1 MFLSKITVQN
11 FRLLRDFTVDLEQE
25 LSLIIGKNN
34 SGKTSLLYLLDKT
47 FHWRDKGGCIHID
60 DFNLDYKKSLVDML
74 TKDEDINEDD
84 YQEDGIRLRLYIKYN
99 DEDDLSNVGLIMM
112 DLDENNYYV
121 VLGYDYVL
129 PYEAYCRL
137 REKAKVNAT
146 KHGTNICEEV
156 ENLLDKSIANYFV
169 LRRKSVAYDSTT
181 NKTKENDYIDLK
193 NRPQFHED
201 ALISIGYI
209 DAKRQVANKENDK
222 TLSLQT
228 AELFEQ
234 LKSEDNEEA
243 LDNFIQ
249 TISDSDKKL
258 GVVYSEMFS
267 TVLGKVEEMGGVK
280 PKETKLMVTSS
291 LKQQNLLKGNTKIV
305 YEHTGTQLP
314 EDHNGLGYMNL
325 ISMIFQIEI
334 IRQIFMKGR
343 NGKMA
348 DINLLIIEEP
358 EAHTHPQMQYIF
370 IKNIKKLLNAPLTTK
385 DESRQI
391 QSIISTHSSHI
402 VSESEFSEIKYMRR
416 TGNEVTA
423 KNLKDLQ
430 KEYDNDE
437 QQWYTFLKHY
447 LTLSRS
453 ELFFADKAIFIEG
466 DTERILLPILMKKL
480 DQEELCDEDKNE
492 LPLCKQN
499 ISIIEVGAY
508 SHIFGKFINF
518 IGLEKAVVFTDL
530 DVGHKINGKG
540 HILKTKY
547 VDSDAMLTSNNAL
560 KEYFKNLKDG
570 NDLKVNKLLS
580 LTDNQKVFTWNAVES
595 QWKQDE
601 NGNMR
606 VCFQMKENNY
616 QARTFEDNFFAI
628 NKEFLQNNKS
638 KIRGLNEG
646 KLNDFLDTTKDVD
659 AYELA
664 ENGIESKAT
673 FAVEI
678 IYNSEGNGKK
688 EFCGWNIPQYI
699 KDGLLW
705 IRK

>member
-11 FRLLRDFTVDLEQE
+11 FRLLKDFSIDLEKE

-34 SGKTSLLYLLDKT
+34 SGKTSLLYLLDKI

-74 TKDEDINEDD
+74 VKDEVIDEKE
-84 YQEDGIRLRLYIKYN
+84 YQEDGVRLRLYIKYN
-99 DEDDLSNVGLIMM
+99 DDDDLSNVGLIMM

-137 REKAKVNAT
+137 REKAKANAD
-146 KHGTNICEEV
+146 KHKTSIQEEV
-156 ENLLDKSIANYFV
+156 EKLLDKSIVNYFV
-169 LRRKSVAYDSTT
+169 LRRKSIAYDAAS
-181 NKTKENDYIDLK
+181 NQINENDYIDLK
-193 NRPQFHED
+193 TRPQFHED

-228 AELFEQ
+228 AELFNQ
-234 LKSEDNEEA
+234 LQSDDNEVI
-243 LDNFIQ
+243 DNFIQ
-249 TISDSDKKL
+249 TISESDKKL
-258 GVVYSEMFS
+258 GEVYNDMFCS
-267 TVLGKVEEMGGVK
+267 VLDKVEEMGGVK
-280 PKETKLMVTSS
+280 PKETKLRVTSS
-291 LKQQNLLKGNTKIV
+291 LKSQNLLKGNTKVV
-305 YEHTGTQLP
+305 YEHTGVQLP

-334 IRQIFMKGR
+334 IRQTFMKGR

-385 DESRQI
+385 AEYRKI

-402 VSESEFSEIKYMRR
+402 VSESEFGDIKYMRR
-416 TGNEVTA
+416 TGNEVIA

-430 KEYDNDE
+430 NEYDNDE

-547 VDSDAMLTSNNAL
+547 VDSDEMLTSNNAL
-560 KEYFKNLKDG
+560 KKYFKNLKDG

-580 LTDNQKVFTWNAVES
+580 LTDNQKVFTWSTAES

-606 VCFQMKENNY
+606 VCFQVKESNY

-628 NKEFLQNNKS
+628 NKDFLQNNKDT
-638 KIRGLNEG
+638 IRGLDEG
-646 KLNDFLDTTKDVD
+646 KLKDYLDTAKEFDEYD
-659 AYELA
+659 LA
-664 ENGIESKAT
+664 EAGIESKAT

-678 IYNSEGNGKK
+678 IFNSVKK
-688 EFCGWNIPQYI
+688 GDNEFCGWNIPQYI

>member
-1 MFLSKITVQN
+1 MYISKISIEN
-11 FRLLRDFTVDLEQE
+11 FRLLKNFSIDLEEE

-34 SGKTSLLYLLDKT
+34 SGKTSLLYLLDKI

-60 DFNLDYKKSLVDML
+60 DFNLDYKKSLVHML
-74 TKDEDINEDD
+74 AKDEVIDEKE
-84 YQEDGIRLRLYIKYN
+84 YQEDGIRLRVYIKYN
-99 DEDDLSNVGLIMM
+99 DDDDLSNVGLIMM

-137 REKAKVNAT
+137 REKAKANAD
-146 KHGTNICEEV
+146 KHETNIHEEV
-156 ENLLDKSIANYFV
+156 ENLLDKSISNYFV
-169 LRRKSVAYDSTT
+169 LRKKSIAYDSET
-181 NKTKENDYIDLK
+181 NQINENDYIDLK

-228 AELFEQ
+228 AELFNQ
-234 LKSEDNEEA
+234 LQSDDNEVI
-243 LDNFIQ
+243 DNFIQ
-249 TISDSDKKL
+249 TISESDKKL
-258 GVVYSEMFS
+258 GDVYNDMFS
-267 TVLGKVEEMGGVK
+267 SVLGKVEEMGGVK

-291 LKQQNLLKGNTKIV
+291 LKQQNLLKGNTKVV
-305 YEHTGTQLP
+305 YEHTGVQLP

-334 IRQIFMKGR
+334 IRQTFMKGR

-370 IKNIKKLLNAPLTTK
+370 IKNIKNLLGTPLETK
-385 DESRQI
+385 DEHRKI

-402 VSESEFSEIKYMRR
+402 VSESEFGDIKYMRR
-416 TGNEVTA
+416 TGNEVIA

-430 KEYDNDE
+430 NEYDNDE

-466 DTERILLPILMKKL
+466 DTERILLPILMRKL

-547 VDSDAMLTSNNAL
+547 VDSDEMLTSNNAL

-580 LTDNQKVFTWNAVES
+580 LTDNQKVFTWNTAES

-606 VCFQMKENNY
+606 VCFQVKENNY

-628 NKEFLQNNKS
+628 NKDFLQDNKDT
-638 KIRGLNEG
+638 IRGLDEG
-646 KLNDFLDTTKDVD
+646 KLKDFLDTAKEFDEYD
-659 AYELA
+659 LSEA
-664 ENGIESKAT
+664 GIESKAT

-678 IYNSEGNGKK
+678 IFNSVKKGDK

>member
-1 MFLSKITVQN
+1 MYISKISIEN
-11 FRLLRDFTVDLEQE
+11 FRLLKNFSIDLEEE

-34 SGKTSLLYLLDKT
+34 SGKTSLLYLLDKI
-47 FHWRDKGGCIHID
+47 FNCRDKGGCIRID

-74 TKDEDINEDD
+74 VKDEVIDEKE
-84 YQEDGIRLRLYIKYN
+84 YQEDGIRLRVYIKYN
-99 DEDDLSNVGLIMM
+99 DDDDLSNVGLIMM
-112 DLDENNYYV
+112 DLDENNYFV

-137 REKAKVNAT
+137 REKAKANAD
-146 KHGTNICEEV
+146 KHETNIHEEV
-156 ENLLDKSIANYFV
+156 ENLLDKSISNYFV
-169 LRRKSVAYDSTT
+169 LRKKSIAYDSET
-181 NKTKENDYIDLK
+181 NQINENDYIDLK

-228 AELFEQ
+228 AELFNQ
-234 LKSEDNEEA
+234 LQSDDNEVI
-243 LDNFIQ
+243 DNFIQ
-249 TISDSDKKL
+249 TISESDKKL
-258 GVVYSEMFS
+258 GDVYNDMFS
-267 TVLGKVEEMGGVK
+267 SVLGKVEEMGGVK
-280 PKETKLMVTSS
+280 PKETKLIVTSS
-291 LKQQNLLKGNTKIV
+291 LKQQNLLKGNTKVV
-305 YEHTGTQLP
+305 YEHTGVQLP

-334 IRQIFMKGR
+334 IRQTFMKGR

-385 DESRQI
+385 DEYRNI

-402 VSESEFSEIKYMRR
+402 VSESEFGDIKYMRR
-416 TGNEVTA
+416 TGNEVIA

-430 KEYDNDE
+430 NEYDNDE

-518 IGLEKAVVFTDL
+518 IGLEKVVVFTDL
-530 DVGHKINGKG
+530 DVGKKGDNG
-540 HILKTKY
+540 HIEKTEYDGTDK
-547 VDSDAMLTSNNAL
+547 MLTSNNAL
-560 KEYFKNLKDG
+560 KDYFAKMKEG
-570 NDLKVNKLLS
+570 NDLKVNQLIS
-580 LTDNQKVFTWNAVES
+580 LTDTQKTFSWNANNTKWE
-595 QWKQDE
+595 QQE

-606 VCFQMKENNY
+606 VCFQIKENDY
-616 QARTFEDNFFAI
+616 QARTFEDNFFII
-628 NKEFLQNNKS
+628 NKDFLQENKDR
-638 KIRGLNEG
+638 IWGLKKN
-646 KLNDFLDTTKDVD
+646 KLK
-659 AYELA
+659 AYLNSQISAYDLA

-678 IYNSEGNGKK
+678 IYNSEENGNK
-688 EFCGWNIPQYI
+688 EFCGWKIPQYI

>member
-11 FRLLRDFTVDLEQE
+11 FRLLKEFSIDLEKE

-34 SGKTSLLYLLDKT
+34 SGKTSLLYLLDKI

-74 TKDEDINEDD
+74 VKDEVIDEKE

-99 DEDDLSNVGLIMM
+99 DDDDLSNVGLIMM

-137 REKAKVNAT
+137 REKAKANAD
-146 KHGTNICEEV
+146 KHKTSIQEEV
-156 ENLLDKSIANYFV
+156 EKLLDKSIANYFV
-169 LRRKSVAYDSTT
+169 LRKKSIAYDAAT
-181 NKTKENDYIDLK
+181 NKINENDYIDLK

-228 AELFEQ
+228 AELFNQ
-234 LKSEDNEEA
+234 LQSDDNEVI
-243 LDNFIQ
+243 DNFIQ
-249 TISDSDKKL
+249 TISESDKKL
-258 GVVYSEMFS
+258 GEVYNDMFS
-267 TVLGKVEEMGGVK
+267 SVLDKVEEMGGVK
-280 PKETKLMVTSS
+280 PKETKLQVTSS
-291 LKQQNLLKGNTKIV
+291 LKSQNLLKGNTKVV
-305 YEHTGTQLP
+305 YEHTGVQLP

-334 IRQIFMKGR
+334 IRQTFMKGR

-385 DESRQI
+385 DEYRKI

-402 VSESEFSEIKYMRR
+402 VSESEFGDIKYMRR
-416 TGNEVTA
+416 IGNEVIA

-430 KEYDNDE
+430 NEYDNDE

-518 IGLEKAVVFTDL
+518 IGLEKVVIFTDL
-530 DVGHKINGKG
+530 DVGKKGGNG
-540 HILKTKY
+540 HIEKTEYDGTDK
-547 VDSDAMLTSNNAL
+547 MLTSNNAL
-560 KEYFKNLKDG
+560 KDYFAKMKEG
-570 NDLKVNKLLS
+570 NDLKVNHLIS
-580 LTDNQKVFTWNAVES
+580 LTDTQRTFSWDANNTKWEQQE
-595 QWKQDE
+595 D
-601 NGNMR
+601 GNMR
-606 VCFQMKENNY
+606 VCFQMKENDY
-616 QARTFEDNFFAI
+616 QSRTFEDNFFII
-628 NKEFLQNNKS
+628 NKDFLQENQDRIWGLKKNKL
-638 KIRGLNEG
+638 KAYLNSQIS
-646 KLNDFLDTTKDVD
+646 
-659 AYELA
+659 AYDLA
-664 ENGIESKAT
+664 ETGIESKAT

-678 IYNSEGNGKK
+678 IFNSKKVDDK
-688 EFCGWNIPQYI
+688 EFSGWNIPKYI

>member
-1 MFLSKITVQN
+1 MYISKISIEN
-11 FRLLRDFTVDLEQE
+11 FRLLKNFSIDLEEE

-34 SGKTSLLYLLDKT
+34 SGKTSLLYLLDKI

-74 TKDEDINEDD
+74 AKDEVIDEKE
-84 YQEDGIRLRLYIKYN
+84 YQEDGIRLRVYIKYN
-99 DEDDLSNVGLIMM
+99 DDDDLSNVGLIMM

-137 REKAKVNAT
+137 REKAKANAD
-146 KHGTNICEEV
+146 KHKASMQEEV
-156 ENLLDKSIANYFV
+156 EKLLDKSIVNYFV
-169 LRRKSVAYDSTT
+169 LRRKSIAYDAAS
-181 NKTKENDYIDLK
+181 NQINENDYIDLK
-193 NRPQFHED
+193 TRPQFHED

-228 AELFEQ
+228 AELFNQ
-234 LKSEDNEEA
+234 LQSDDNEVI
-243 LDNFIQ
+243 DNFIQ
-249 TISDSDKKL
+249 TISESDKKL
-258 GVVYSEMFS
+258 GEVYNDMFS
-267 TVLGKVEEMGGVK
+267 SVLDKVEEMGGVK
-280 PKETKLMVTSS
+280 PKETKLQVTSS
-291 LKQQNLLKGNTKIV
+291 LKSQNLLKGNTKVV
-305 YEHTGTQLP
+305 YEHTGVQLP

-334 IRQIFMKGR
+334 IRQTFMKGR

-385 DESRQI
+385 DEYRNI

-402 VSESEFSEIKYMRR
+402 VSESEFGDIKYMRR
-416 TGNEVTA
+416 TGNEVIA

-430 KEYDNDE
+430 NEYDNDE

-508 SHIFGKFINF
+508 SYIFGKFINF
-518 IGLEKAVVFTDL
+518 IGLEKVVVFTDL
-530 DVGHKINGKG
+530 DVGKKGDNG
-540 HILKTKY
+540 HIEKTEYDGTDK
-547 VDSDAMLTSNNAL
+547 MLTSNNAL
-560 KEYFKNLKDG
+560 KDYFAKMKEG
-570 NDLKVNKLLS
+570 NDLKVNQLIS
-580 LTDNQKVFTWNAVES
+580 LTDTQKTFSWNANNTKWE
-595 QWKQDE
+595 QQE

-606 VCFQMKENNY
+606 VCFQIKENDY
-616 QARTFEDNFFAI
+616 QARTFEDNFFII
-628 NKEFLQNNKS
+628 NKDFLQENKDR
-638 KIRGLNEG
+638 IWGLKKN
-646 KLNDFLDTTKDVD
+646 KLK
-659 AYELA
+659 AYLNSQISAYDLA

-678 IYNSEGNGKK
+678 IYNSEENGNK

>member
-11 FRLLRDFTVDLEQE
+11 FRLLKDFSIDLEKE

-34 SGKTSLLYLLDKT
+34 SGKTSLLYLLDKI

-74 TKDEDINEDD
+74 VKDEVIDEKE
-84 YQEDGIRLRLYIKYN
+84 YQEDGVRLRLYIKYN
-99 DEDDLSNVGLIMM
+99 DDDDLSNVGLIMM

-137 REKAKVNAT
+137 REKAKANAD
-146 KHGTNICEEV
+146 KHKTSIQEEV
-156 ENLLDKSIANYFV
+156 EKLLDKSIVNYFV
-169 LRRKSVAYDSTT
+169 LRRKSIAYDAAS
-181 NKTKENDYIDLK
+181 NQINENDYIDLK
-193 NRPQFHED
+193 TRPQFHED

-228 AELFEQ
+228 AELFNQ
-234 LKSEDNEEA
+234 LQSDDNEVI
-243 LDNFIQ
+243 DNFIQ
-249 TISDSDKKL
+249 TISESDKKL
-258 GVVYSEMFS
+258 GEVYNDMFS
-267 TVLGKVEEMGGVK
+267 SVLDKVEEMGGVK
-280 PKETKLMVTSS
+280 PKETKLRVTSS
-291 LKQQNLLKGNTKIV
+291 LKSQNLLKGNTKVV
-305 YEHTGTQLP
+305 YEHTGVQLP

-334 IRQIFMKGR
+334 IRQTFMKGR

-385 DESRQI
+385 AKYRKI

-402 VSESEFSEIKYMRR
+402 VSESEFGDIKYMRR
-416 TGNEVTA
+416 TGNEVIA
-423 KNLKDLQ
+423 KNLKDLLN
-430 KEYDNDE
+430 EYDNDE

-547 VDSDAMLTSNNAL
+547 VDSDEMLTSNNAL
-560 KEYFKNLKDG
+560 KKYFKNLKDG

-580 LTDNQKVFTWNAVES
+580 LTDNQKVFTWSTAES

-606 VCFQMKENNY
+606 VCFQVKESNY

-628 NKEFLQNNKS
+628 NKDFLQNNKDT
-638 KIRGLNEG
+638 IRGLDEG
-646 KLNDFLDTTKDVD
+646 KLKDYLDTAKEFDEYD
-659 AYELA
+659 LA
-664 ENGIESKAT
+664 EAGIESKAT

-678 IYNSEGNGKK
+678 IFNSVKK
-688 EFCGWNIPQYI
+688 GDNEFCGWNIPQYI

>member
-11 FRLLRDFTVDLEQE
+11 FRLLKDFSIDLEKE

-34 SGKTSLLYLLDKT
+34 SGKTSLLYLLDKI

-74 TKDEDINEDD
+74 VKDEVIDEKE
-84 YQEDGIRLRLYIKYN
+84 YQEDGVRLRLYIKYN
-99 DEDDLSNVGLIMM
+99 DDDDLSNVGLIMM
-112 DLDENNYYV
+112 DLDETNYYV

-137 REKAKVNAT
+137 REKAKANAD
-146 KHGTNICEEV
+146 KHKTSIQEEV
-156 ENLLDKSIANYFV
+156 EKLLDKSIVNYFV
-169 LRRKSVAYDSTT
+169 LRRKSIAYDAAS
-181 NKTKENDYIDLK
+181 NQINENDYIDLK
-193 NRPQFHED
+193 TRPQFHED

-228 AELFEQ
+228 AELFNQ
-234 LKSEDNEEA
+234 LQSDDNEVI
-243 LDNFIQ
+243 DNFIQ
-249 TISDSDKKL
+249 TISESDKKL
-258 GVVYSEMFS
+258 GEVYNDMFS
-267 TVLGKVEEMGGVK
+267 SVLDKVEEMGGVK
-280 PKETKLMVTSS
+280 PKETKLRVTSS
-291 LKQQNLLKGNTKIV
+291 LKSQNLLKGNTKVV
-305 YEHTGTQLP
+305 YEHTGVQLP

-334 IRQIFMKGR
+334 IRQTFMKGR

-385 DESRQI
+385 AEYRKI

-402 VSESEFSEIKYMRR
+402 VSESEFGDIKYMRR
-416 TGNEVTA
+416 TGNEVIA

-430 KEYDNDE
+430 NEYDNDE

-547 VDSDAMLTSNNAL
+547 VDSDEMLTSNNAL
-560 KEYFKNLKDG
+560 KKYFKNLKDG

-580 LTDNQKVFTWNAVES
+580 LTDNQKVFTWSTAES

-606 VCFQMKENNY
+606 VCFQV
-616 QARTFEDNFFAI
+616 
-628 NKEFLQNNKS
+628 
-638 KIRGLNEG
+638 
-646 KLNDFLDTTKDVD
+646 TTVP
-659 AYELA
+659 LR
-664 ENGIESKAT
+664 
-673 FAVEI
+673 F
-678 IYNSEGNGKK
+678 
-688 EFCGWNIPQYI
+688 
-699 KDGLLW
+699 
-705 IRK
+705 

>member
-1 MFLSKITVQN
+1 MYLSKITVRN
-11 FRLLRDFTVDLEQE
+11 FRLLKNFSIDLEQD
-25 LSLIIGKNN
+25 LSLVIGKNN
-34 SGKTSLLYLLDKT
+34 SGKTSLLYLLDKVL
-47 FHWRDKGGCIHID
+47 HWREKGGSIHID
-60 DFNLDYKKSLVDML
+60 DFNLDFKKSMVEML
-74 TKDEDINEDD
+74 ASETEIDEKD
-84 YQEDGIRLRLYIKYN
+84 YTEDGVSLRLYIKY
-99 DEDDLSNVGLIMM
+99 DDADDLSNVGLIMM
-112 DLDENNYYV
+112 DLDANNYYV
-121 VLGYDYVL
+121 VLGYDYTL
-129 PYEAYCRL
+129 PYDAYKRL
-137 REKAKVNAT
+137 RERARANAKNHESSIS
-146 KHGTNICEEV
+146 KEV
-156 ENLLDKSIANYFV
+156 EILLDKRISNYFV
-169 LRRKSVAYDSTT
+169 LRKKSIAYDANTQQI
-181 NKTKENDYIDLK
+181 NEAVYIDLK
-193 NRPQFHED
+193 NRPQFHEE

-228 AELFEQ
+228 AELFNKLQ
-234 LKSEDNEEA
+234 SEDN
-243 LDNFIQ
+243 DVFDDFVQ
-249 TISDSDKKL
+249 TISESDVKL
-258 GVVYSEMFS
+258 GEVYADMFKS
-267 TVLGKVEEMGGVK
+267 VLGKVEEMGGVRA
-280 PKETKLMVTSS
+280 KETKLMVTSS
-291 LKQQNLLKGNTKIV
+291 LKEQNLLRGNTKVV
-305 YEHTGTQLP
+305 YEHGGSQLP

-334 IRQIFMKGR
+334 IRQVFMKGR

-416 TGNEVTA
+416 AGNEVTA

-430 KEYDNDE
+430 NEYDNDE

-570 NDLKVNKLLS
+570 KDLKVNKLLS
-580 LTDNQKVFTWNAVES
+580 LTDNQKVFTWNTVES

-638 KIRGLNEG
+638 KIRGLDEG

-659 AYELA
+659 AYDLA

-678 IYNSEGNGKK
+678 IYNSTKDGNK

>member
-11 FRLLRDFTVDLEQE
+11 FRLLKDFSIDLEKE

-34 SGKTSLLYLLDKT
+34 SGKTSLLYLLDKI

-74 TKDEDINEDD
+74 VKDEVIDEKE
-84 YQEDGIRLRLYIKYN
+84 YQEDGVRLRLYIKYN
-99 DEDDLSNVGLIMM
+99 DDDDLSNVGLIMM

-137 REKAKVNAT
+137 REKAKANAD
-146 KHGTNICEEV
+146 KHKTSIQEEV
-156 ENLLDKSIANYFV
+156 EKLLDKSIVNYFV
-169 LRRKSVAYDSTT
+169 LRRKSIAYDAAS
-181 NKTKENDYIDLK
+181 NQINENDYIDLK
-193 NRPQFHED
+193 TRPQFHED

-228 AELFEQ
+228 AELFNQ
-234 LKSEDNEEA
+234 LQSDDNEVI
-243 LDNFIQ
+243 DNFIQ
-249 TISDSDKKL
+249 TISESDKKL
-258 GVVYSEMFS
+258 GEVYNDMFS
-267 TVLGKVEEMGGVK
+267 SVLDKVEEMGGVK
-280 PKETKLMVTSS
+280 PKETKLRVTSS
-291 LKQQNLLKGNTKIV
+291 LKSQNLLKGNTKVV
-305 YEHTGTQLP
+305 YEHTGVQLP

-334 IRQIFMKGR
+334 IRQTFMKGR

-385 DESRQI
+385 AEYRKI

-402 VSESEFSEIKYMRR
+402 VSESEFGDIKYMRR
-416 TGNEVTA
+416 TGNEVIA

-430 KEYDNDE
+430 NEYDNDE

-530 DVGHKINGKG
+530 DVGHKINGNG

-547 VDSDAMLTSNNAL
+547 VDSDEMLTSNNAL
-560 KEYFKNLKDG
+560 K
-570 NDLKVNKLLS
+570 
-580 LTDNQKVFTWNAVES
+580 
-595 QWKQDE
+595 
-601 NGNMR
+601 
-606 VCFQMKENNY
+606 
-616 QARTFEDNFFAI
+616 
-628 NKEFLQNNKS
+628 
-638 KIRGLNEG
+638 
-646 KLNDFLDTTKDVD
+646 
-659 AYELA
+659 
-664 ENGIESKAT
+664 
-673 FAVEI
+673 
-678 IYNSEGNGKK
+678 
-688 EFCGWNIPQYI
+688 NISRI
-699 KDGLLW
+699 
-705 IRK
+705 

>member
-11 FRLLRDFTVDLEQE
+11 FRLLKDFSIDLEKE

-34 SGKTSLLYLLDKT
+34 SGKTSLLYLLDNI

-74 TKDEDINEDD
+74 VKDEVIDEKE
-84 YQEDGIRLRLYIKYN
+84 YQEDGVRLRLYIKYN
-99 DEDDLSNVGLIMM
+99 DDDDLSNVGLIMM

-137 REKAKVNAT
+137 REKAKANAD
-146 KHGTNICEEV
+146 KHKTSIQEEV
-156 ENLLDKSIANYFV
+156 EKLLDKSIVNYFV
-169 LRRKSVAYDSTT
+169 LRRKSIAYDAAS
-181 NKTKENDYIDLK
+181 NQINENDYIDLK
-193 NRPQFHED
+193 TRPQFHED

-228 AELFEQ
+228 AELFNQ
-234 LKSEDNEEA
+234 LQSDDNEVI
-243 LDNFIQ
+243 DNFIQ
-249 TISDSDKKL
+249 TISESDKKL
-258 GVVYSEMFS
+258 GEVYNDMFS
-267 TVLGKVEEMGGVK
+267 SVLDKVEEMGGVK
-280 PKETKLMVTSS
+280 PKETKLRVTSS
-291 LKQQNLLKGNTKIV
+291 LKSQNLLKGNTKVV
-305 YEHTGTQLP
+305 YEHTGVQLP

-334 IRQIFMKGR
+334 IRQTFMKGR

-385 DESRQI
+385 AEYRKI

-402 VSESEFSEIKYMRR
+402 VSESEFGDIKYMRR
-416 TGNEVTA
+416 TGNEVIA

-430 KEYDNDE
+430 NEYDNDE

-547 VDSDAMLTSNNAL
+547 VDSDEMLTSNNAL
-560 KEYFKNLKDG
+560 KKYFKNLKDG

-580 LTDNQKVFTWNAVES
+580 LTDNQKVFTWSTAES

-606 VCFQMKENNY
+606 VCFQVKESNY

-628 NKEFLQNNKS
+628 NKDFLQNNKDT
-638 KIRGLNEG
+638 IRGLDEG
-646 KLNDFLDTTKDVD
+646 KLKDYLDTAKEFDEYD
-659 AYELA
+659 LA
-664 ENGIESKAT
+664 EAGIESKAT

-678 IYNSEGNGKK
+678 IFNSVKK
-688 EFCGWNIPQYI
+688 GDNEFCGWNIPQYI

>member
-11 FRLLRDFTVDLEQE
+11 FRLLKEFSIDLEKE

-34 SGKTSLLYLLDKT
+34 SGKTSLLYLLDKI

-74 TKDEDINEDD
+74 VKDEVIDEKE
-84 YQEDGIRLRLYIKYN
+84 YQEDGVRLRLYIKYN
-99 DEDDLSNVGLIMM
+99 DDDDLSNVGLIMM

-137 REKAKVNAT
+137 REKAKANAD
-146 KHGTNICEEV
+146 KHKTSIQEEV
-156 ENLLDKSIANYFV
+156 EKLLDKSIVNYFV
-169 LRRKSVAYDSTT
+169 LRRKSIAYDAAS
-181 NKTKENDYIDLK
+181 NQINENDYIDLK
-193 NRPQFHED
+193 TRPQFHED

-228 AELFEQ
+228 AELFNQ
-234 LKSEDNEEA
+234 LQSDDNEVI
-243 LDNFIQ
+243 DNFIQ
-249 TISDSDKKL
+249 TISESDKKL
-258 GVVYSEMFS
+258 GEVYNDMFS
-267 TVLGKVEEMGGVK
+267 SVLDKVEEMGGVK
-280 PKETKLMVTSS
+280 PKETKLQVTSS
-291 LKQQNLLKGNTKIV
+291 LKSQNLLKGNTKVV
-305 YEHTGTQLP
+305 YEHTGVQLP

-334 IRQIFMKGR
+334 IRQTFMKGR

-385 DESRQI
+385 DEYRKI

-402 VSESEFSEIKYMRR
+402 VSESEFGDIKYMRR
-416 TGNEVTA
+416 TGNEVIA

-430 KEYDNDE
+430 NEYDNDE

-492 LPLCKQN
+492 LPLRKQN

-547 VDSDAMLTSNNAL
+547 VDSDEMLTSNNAL

-580 LTDNQKVFTWNAVES
+580 LTDNQKVFTWNTAES

-606 VCFQMKENNY
+606 VCFQVKENNY

-628 NKEFLQNNKS
+628 NKDFLQDNKDT
-638 KIRGLNEG
+638 IRGLDEG
-646 KLNDFLDTTKDVD
+646 KLKDFLDTAKEFDEYD
-659 AYELA
+659 LA
-664 ENGIESKAT
+664 EAGIESKAT

-678 IYNSEGNGKK
+678 IFNSVKK
-688 EFCGWNIPQYI
+688 GDNEFCGWNIPQYI

>member
-1 MFLSKITVQN
+1 MYISKISIEN
-11 FRLLRDFTVDLEQE
+11 FRLLKNFSIDLEEE

-34 SGKTSLLYLLDKT
+34 SGKTSLLYLLDKI

-74 TKDEDINEDD
+74 AKDEVIDEKE
-84 YQEDGIRLRLYIKYN
+84 YQEDGIRLRVYIKYN
-99 DEDDLSNVGLIMM
+99 DDDDLSNVGLIMM

-137 REKAKVNAT
+137 REKAKANAD
-146 KHGTNICEEV
+146 KHKASIQEEV
-156 ENLLDKSIANYFV
+156 EKLLDKSIVNYFV
-169 LRRKSVAYDSTT
+169 LRRKSIAYDAAS
-181 NKTKENDYIDLK
+181 NQINENDYIDLK
-193 NRPQFHED
+193 TRPQFHED

-228 AELFEQ
+228 AELFNQ
-234 LKSEDNEEA
+234 LQSDDNEVI
-243 LDNFIQ
+243 DNFIQ
-249 TISDSDKKL
+249 TISESDKKL
-258 GVVYSEMFS
+258 GEVYNDMFS
-267 TVLGKVEEMGGVK
+267 SVLDKVEEMGGVK
-280 PKETKLMVTSS
+280 PKETKLQVTSS
-291 LKQQNLLKGNTKIV
+291 LKSQNLLKGNTKVV
-305 YEHTGTQLP
+305 YEHTGVQLP

-334 IRQIFMKGR
+334 IRQTFMKGR

-385 DESRQI
+385 DEYRNI

-402 VSESEFSEIKYMRR
+402 VSESEFGDIKYMRR
-416 TGNEVTA
+416 TGNEVIA

-430 KEYDNDE
+430 NEYDNDE

-518 IGLEKAVVFTDL
+518 IGLEKVVVFTDL
-530 DVGHKINGKG
+530 DVGKKGDNG
-540 HILKTKY
+540 HIEKTEYDGTDK
-547 VDSDAMLTSNNAL
+547 MLTSNNAL
-560 KEYFKNLKDG
+560 KDYFAKMKEG
-570 NDLKVNKLLS
+570 NDLKVNQLIS
-580 LTDNQKVFTWNAVES
+580 LTDTQKTFSWNANNTKWE
-595 QWKQDE
+595 QQE

-606 VCFQMKENNY
+606 VCFQIKENDY
-616 QARTFEDNFFAI
+616 QARTFEDNFFII
-628 NKEFLQNNKS
+628 NKDFCRKIKIEF
-638 KIRGLNEG
+638 G
-646 KLNDFLDTTKDVD
+646 D
-659 AYELA
+659 
-664 ENGIESKAT
+664 
-673 FAVEI
+673 
-678 IYNSEGNGKK
+678 
-688 EFCGWNIPQYI
+688 
-699 KDGLLW
+699 
-705 IRK
+705 

>member
-1 MFLSKITVQN
+1 MYINKISIEN
-11 FRLLRDFTVDLEQE
+11 FRLLKEFSIDLEKE

-34 SGKTSLLYLLDKT
+34 SGKTSLLYLLDKI

-60 DFNLDYKKSLVDML
+60 DFNLDYKKSLVNML
-74 TKDEDINEDD
+74 VKDEVIDEKE
-84 YQEDGIRLRLYIKYN
+84 YQEDGVRLRLYIKYN
-99 DEDDLSNVGLIMM
+99 DDDDLSNVGLIMM

-137 REKAKVNAT
+137 REKAKANAN
-146 KHGTNICEEV
+146 KHKTSMQEEV

-169 LRRKSVAYDSTT
+169 LRKKSIAYDAAT
-181 NKTKENDYIDLK
+181 NKINENDYIDLK

-228 AELFEQ
+228 AELFNQ
-234 LKSEDNEEA
+234 LQSDDNEVI
-243 LDNFIQ
+243 DNFIQ
-249 TISDSDKKL
+249 TISESDKKL
-258 GVVYSEMFS
+258 GEVYNDMFS
-267 TVLGKVEEMGGVK
+267 SVLDKVEEMGGVK
-280 PKETKLMVTSS
+280 PKETKLQVTSS
-291 LKQQNLLKGNTKIV
+291 LKSQNLLKGNTKVV
-305 YEHTGTQLP
+305 YEHTGVQLP

-334 IRQIFMKGR
+334 IRQTFMKGR

-370 IKNIKKLLNAPLTTK
+370 IKNIKNLLGTPLETK
-385 DESRQI
+385 DEHRKI
-391 QSIISTHSSHI
+391 QSVISTHSSHI
-402 VSESEFSEIKYMRR
+402 VSESEFGNIKYMRR
-416 TGNEVTA
+416 TGNEVIA

-430 KEYDNDE
+430 NEYDNDE

-480 DQEELCDEDKNE
+480 DQEEPCDGDNNE

-518 IGLEKAVVFTDL
+518 IGLEKVVIFTDL
-530 DVGHKINGKG
+530 DVGKKGGNG
-540 HILKTKY
+540 HIEKTEYDGTDK
-547 VDSDAMLTSNNAL
+547 MLTSNNAL
-560 KEYFKNLKDG
+560 KDYFAKMKEG
-570 NDLKVNKLLS
+570 NDLKVNHLIS
-580 LTDNQKVFTWNAVES
+580 LTDTQRTFSWDANNTKWEQQE
-595 QWKQDE
+595 D
-601 NGNMR
+601 GNMR
-606 VCFQMKENNY
+606 VCFQMKENDY
-616 QARTFEDNFFAI
+616 QSRTFEDNFFII
-628 NKEFLQNNKS
+628 NKDFLQENQDRIWGLKKNKL
-638 KIRGLNEG
+638 KAYLNSQIS
-646 KLNDFLDTTKDVD
+646 
-659 AYELA
+659 AYDLA
-664 ENGIESKAT
+664 ETGIESKAT

-678 IYNSEGNGKK
+678 IFNSKKVDDK
-688 EFCGWNIPQYI
+688 EFSGWNIPQYI

>member
-11 FRLLRDFTVDLEQE
+11 FRLLKDFSIDLEKE

-34 SGKTSLLYLLDKT
+34 SGKTSLLYLLDKI

-74 TKDEDINEDD
+74 VKDEVIDEKE
-84 YQEDGIRLRLYIKYN
+84 YQENGVRLRLYIKYN
-99 DEDDLSNVGLIMM
+99 DDDDLSNVGLIMM

-137 REKAKVNAT
+137 REKAKANAD
-146 KHGTNICEEV
+146 KHKTSIQEEV
-156 ENLLDKSIANYFV
+156 EKLLDKSIVNYFV
-169 LRRKSVAYDSTT
+169 LRRKSIAYDAAS
-181 NKTKENDYIDLK
+181 NQINENDYIDLK
-193 NRPQFHED
+193 TRPQFHED

-228 AELFEQ
+228 AELFNQ
-234 LKSEDNEEA
+234 LQSDDNEVI
-243 LDNFIQ
+243 DNFIQ
-249 TISDSDKKL
+249 TISESDKKL
-258 GVVYSEMFS
+258 GEVYNDMFS
-267 TVLGKVEEMGGVK
+267 SVLDKVEEMGGVK
-280 PKETKLMVTSS
+280 PKETKLRVTSS
-291 LKQQNLLKGNTKIV
+291 LKSQNLLKGNTKVV
-305 YEHTGTQLP
+305 YEHTGVQLP

-334 IRQIFMKGR
+334 IRQTFMKGR

-385 DESRQI
+385 AEYRKI

-402 VSESEFSEIKYMRR
+402 VSESEFGDIKYMRR
-416 TGNEVTA
+416 TGNEVIA

-430 KEYDNDE
+430 NEYDNDE

-547 VDSDAMLTSNNAL
+547 VDSDEMLTSNNAL

-580 LTDNQKVFTWNAVES
+580 LTDNQKVFTWNTAES

-606 VCFQMKENNY
+606 VCFQVKENNY

-628 NKEFLQNNKS
+628 NKDFLQNNKDT
-638 KIRGLNEG
+638 IRGLDEG
-646 KLNDFLDTTKDVD
+646 KLKDYLDTAKEFDEYD
-659 AYELA
+659 LA
-664 ENGIESKAT
+664 EAGIESKAT

-678 IYNSEGNGKK
+678 IFNSVKK
-688 EFCGWNIPQYI
+688 GDNEFCGWNIPQYI

>member
-11 FRLLRDFTVDLEQE
+11 FRLLKDFSIDLEKE

-34 SGKTSLLYLLDKT
+34 SGKTSLLYLLDKI

-74 TKDEDINEDD
+74 VKDEVIDEKE
-84 YQEDGIRLRLYIKYN
+84 YQEDGVRLRLYIKYN
-99 DEDDLSNVGLIMM
+99 DDDDLSNVGLIMM

-137 REKAKVNAT
+137 REKAKANAD
-146 KHGTNICEEV
+146 KHKTSIQEEV
-156 ENLLDKSIANYFV
+156 EKLLDKSIVNYFV
-169 LRRKSVAYDSTT
+169 LRRKSIAYDAAS
-181 NKTKENDYIDLK
+181 NQINENDYIDLK
-193 NRPQFHED
+193 TRPQFHED

-228 AELFEQ
+228 AELFNQ
-234 LKSEDNEEA
+234 LQSDDNEVI
-243 LDNFIQ
+243 DNFIQ
-249 TISDSDKKL
+249 TISESDKKL
-258 GVVYSEMFS
+258 GEVYNDMFS
-267 TVLGKVEEMGGVK
+267 SVLDKVEEMGGVK
-280 PKETKLMVTSS
+280 PKETKLRVTSS
-291 LKQQNLLKGNTKIV
+291 LKSQNLLKGNTKVV
-305 YEHTGTQLP
+305 YEHTGVQLP

-334 IRQIFMKGR
+334 IRQTFMKGR

-385 DESRQI
+385 AEYRKI

-402 VSESEFSEIKYMRR
+402 VSESEFGDIKYMRR
-416 TGNEVTA
+416 TGNEVIA

-430 KEYDNDE
+430 NEYDNDE

-530 DVGHKINGKG
+530 DVGHKINGNG

-547 VDSDAMLTSNNAL
+547 VDSDEMLTSNNAL
-560 KEYFKNLKDG
+560 KKYFKNLKDG

-580 LTDNQKVFTWNAVES
+580 LTDNQKVFTWSTAES

-606 VCFQMKENNY
+606 VCFQVKESNY

-628 NKEFLQNNKS
+628 NKDFLQNNKDTL
-638 KIRGLNEG
+638 RGLDEG
-646 KLNDFLDTTKDVD
+646 KLKEPVG
-659 AYELA
+659 
-664 ENGIESKAT
+664 GINLS
-673 FAVEI
+673 
-678 IYNSEGNGKK
+678 
-688 EFCGWNIPQYI
+688 
-699 KDGLLW
+699 
-705 IRK
+705 

>member
-1 MFLSKITVQN
+1 MYISKISIEN
-11 FRLLRDFTVDLEQE
+11 FRLLKNFSIDLEEE

-34 SGKTSLLYLLDKT
+34 SGKTSLLYLLDKI

-74 TKDEDINEDD
+74 AKDEVIDEKE
-84 YQEDGIRLRLYIKYN
+84 YQEDGIRLRVYIKYN
-99 DEDDLSNVGLIMM
+99 DDDDLSNVGLIMM

-137 REKAKVNAT
+137 REKAKANAD
-146 KHGTNICEEV
+146 KHKASIQEEV
-156 ENLLDKSIANYFV
+156 EKLLDKSIVNYFV
-169 LRRKSVAYDSTT
+169 LRRKSIAYDAAS
-181 NKTKENDYIDLK
+181 NQINENDYIDLK
-193 NRPQFHED
+193 TRPQFHED

-228 AELFEQ
+228 AELFNQ
-234 LKSEDNEEA
+234 LQSDDNEVI
-243 LDNFIQ
+243 DNFIQ
-249 TISDSDKKL
+249 TISESDKKL
-258 GVVYSEMFS
+258 GEVYNDMFS
-267 TVLGKVEEMGGVK
+267 SVLDKVEEMGGVK
-280 PKETKLMVTSS
+280 PKETKLQVTSS
-291 LKQQNLLKGNTKIV
+291 LKSQNLLKGNTKVV
-305 YEHTGTQLP
+305 YEHTGVQLP

-334 IRQIFMKGR
+334 IRQTFMKGR

-385 DESRQI
+385 DEYRNI

-402 VSESEFSEIKYMRR
+402 VSESEFGDIKYMRR
-416 TGNEVTA
+416 TGNEVIA

-430 KEYDNDE
+430 NEYDNDE

-518 IGLEKAVVFTDL
+518 IGLEKVVVFTDL
-530 DVGHKINGKG
+530 DVGKKGDNG
-540 HILKTKY
+540 HIEKTEYDGTDK
-547 VDSDAMLTSNNAL
+547 MLTSNNAL
-560 KEYFKNLKDG
+560 KDYFAKMKEG
-570 NDLKVNKLLS
+570 NDLKVNQLIS
-580 LTDNQKVFTWNAVES
+580 LTDTQKTFSWNANNTKWE
-595 QWKQDE
+595 QQE

-606 VCFQMKENNY
+606 VCFQIKENDY
-616 QARTFEDNFFAI
+616 QARTFEDNFFII
-628 NKEFLQNNKS
+628 NKDFLQENKDR
-638 KIRGLNEG
+638 IWGLKKN
-646 KLNDFLDTTKDVD
+646 KLK
-659 AYELA
+659 AYLNSQISAYDLA

-678 IYNSEGNGKK
+678 IYNSEENGNK

>member
-1 MFLSKITVQN
+1 MYLSKITVQN
-11 FRLLRDFTVDLEQE
+11 FRLLKDFSVDLEQE
-25 LSLIIGKNN
+25 MSLIIGKNN
-34 SGKTSLLYLLDKT
+34 SGKTSLLYLLDNIL
-47 FHWRDKGGCIHID
+47 HWGSKGGCIHID

-74 TKDEDINEDD
+74 IDDEAISEEA
-84 YQEDGIRLRLYIKYN
+84 YQEDGVRLRLYVKYN
-99 DEDDLSNVGLIMM
+99 DSDDLSNVGLIMM

-129 PYEAYCRL
+129 PYDAYCRL
-137 REKAKVNAT
+137 REKAKVNAA
-146 KHGTNICEEV
+146 KHKTEKREEV
-156 ENLLDKSIANYFV
+156 EKLLDKSIANYFV
-169 LRRKSVAYDSTT
+169 LRKKSIAYDSTA
-181 NKTKENDYIDLK
+181 NQINESDYIDLK

-222 TLSLQT
+222 TLSSQT
-228 AELFEQ
+228 AELFNHMQ
-234 LKSEDNEEA
+234 SDDNEKFDEFA
-243 LDNFIQ
+243 K
-249 TISDSDKKL
+249 TITDSDKSL
-258 GVVYSEMFS
+258 GKVYADMFS
-267 TVLGKVEEMGGVK
+267 SVLGKVEQMGGVK
-280 PKETKLMVTSS
+280 PRETKLMVTSS
-291 LKQQNLLKGNTKIV
+291 LKEQNLLKGNTKVV
-305 YEHTGTQLP
+305 YEHTGVQLP

-334 IRQIFMKGR
+334 IRQTFMKGR
-343 NGKMA
+343 NGKLA

-370 IKNIKKLLNAPLTTK
+370 IKNIKKLLCSPLITK
-385 DESRQI
+385 DDSRQI

-402 VSESEFSEIKYMRR
+402 VSESDFGDIKYMRR
-416 TGNEVTA
+416 TGNKVLA

-430 KEYDNDE
+430 KEYDNGE

-447 LTLSRS
+447 LTLNRS

-480 DQEELCDEDKNE
+480 DQEIPCNEAENE

-499 ISIIEVGAY
+499 ISVIEVGAY

-540 HILKTKY
+540 HVLKTKY
-547 VDSDAMLTSNNAL
+547 VDSDEMLTSNNAL

-580 LTDNQKVFTWNAVES
+580 LTDNQKVFTWS
-595 QWKQDE
+595 STDYQWKQDE

-606 VCFQMKENNY
+606 VCFQMKENGY

-628 NKEFLQNNKS
+628 NRDFLQNNKA
-638 KIRGLNEG
+638 KLQGLDE
-646 KLNDFLDTTKDVD
+646 KTLEDFLDNPKVTDECT
-659 AYELA
+659 LA
-664 ENGIESKAT
+664 EDGIESKAT

-678 IYNSEGNGKK
+678 IYNSKKNGDK

>member
-1 MFLSKITVQN
+1 MYISKISIEN
-11 FRLLRDFTVDLEQE
+11 FRLLKNFSIDLEEE

-34 SGKTSLLYLLDKT
+34 SGKTSLLYLLDKI

-74 TKDEDINEDD
+74 AKDEVIDEKE
-84 YQEDGIRLRLYIKYN
+84 YQEDGIRLRVYIKYN
-99 DEDDLSNVGLIMM
+99 DDDDLSNVGLIMM

-137 REKAKVNAT
+137 REKAKANAD
-146 KHGTNICEEV
+146 KHKASIQEEV
-156 ENLLDKSIANYFV
+156 NKLLDKSIVNYFV
-169 LRRKSVAYDSTT
+169 LRRKSIAYDAAS
-181 NKTKENDYIDLK
+181 NQINENDYIDLK
-193 NRPQFHED
+193 TRPQFHED

-228 AELFEQ
+228 AELFNQ
-234 LKSEDNEEA
+234 LQSDDNEVI
-243 LDNFIQ
+243 DNFIQ
-249 TISDSDKKL
+249 TISESDKKL
-258 GVVYSEMFS
+258 GEVYNDMFS
-267 TVLGKVEEMGGVK
+267 SVLDKVEEMGGVK
-280 PKETKLMVTSS
+280 PKETKLQVTSS
-291 LKQQNLLKGNTKIV
+291 LKSQNLLKGNTKVV
-305 YEHTGTQLP
+305 YEHTGVQLP

-334 IRQIFMKGR
+334 IRQTFMKGR

-385 DESRQI
+385 DEYRNI

-402 VSESEFSEIKYMRR
+402 VSESEFGDIKYMRR
-416 TGNEVTA
+416 TGNEVIA

-430 KEYDNDE
+430 NEYDNDE

-518 IGLEKAVVFTDL
+518 IGLEKVVVFTDL
-530 DVGHKINGKG
+530 DVGKKGDNG
-540 HILKTKY
+540 HIEKTEYDGTDK
-547 VDSDAMLTSNNAL
+547 MLTSNNAL
-560 KEYFKNLKDG
+560 KDYFAKMKEG
-570 NDLKVNKLLS
+570 NDLKVNQLIS
-580 LTDNQKVFTWNAVES
+580 LTDTQKTFSWNANNTKWE
-595 QWKQDE
+595 QQE

-606 VCFQMKENNY
+606 VCFQIKENDY
-616 QARTFEDNFFAI
+616 QARTFEDNFFII
-628 NKEFLQNNKS
+628 NKGMFY
-638 KIRGLNEG
+638 
-646 KLNDFLDTTKDVD
+646 KLT
-659 AYELA
+659 
-664 ENGIESKAT
+664 
-673 FAVEI
+673 
-678 IYNSEGNGKK
+678 
-688 EFCGWNIPQYI
+688 C
-699 KDGLLW
+699 
-705 IRK
+705 

>member
-1 MFLSKITVQN
+1 MYISKISIEN
-11 FRLLRDFTVDLEQE
+11 FWLLKNFSIDLEEE

-34 SGKTSLLYLLDKT
+34 SGKTSLLYLLDKI

-74 TKDEDINEDD
+74 AKDEVIDEKE
-84 YQEDGIRLRLYIKYN
+84 YQEDGIRLRVYIKYN
-99 DEDDLSNVGLIMM
+99 DDDDLSNVGLIMM

-137 REKAKVNAT
+137 REKAKANAD
-146 KHGTNICEEV
+146 KHKASIQEV
-156 ENLLDKSIANYFV
+156 EKLLDKSIVNYFV
-169 LRRKSVAYDSTT
+169 LRRKSIAYDAAS
-181 NKTKENDYIDLK
+181 NQINENDYIDLK
-193 NRPQFHED
+193 TRPQFHED

-228 AELFEQ
+228 AELFNQ
-234 LKSEDNEEA
+234 LQSDDNEVI
-243 LDNFIQ
+243 DNFIQ
-249 TISDSDKKL
+249 TISESDKKL
-258 GVVYSEMFS
+258 GEVYNDMFS
-267 TVLGKVEEMGGVK
+267 SVLDKVEEMGGVK
-280 PKETKLMVTSS
+280 PKETKLQVTSS
-291 LKQQNLLKGNTKIV
+291 LKSQNLLKGNTKVV
-305 YEHTGTQLP
+305 YEHTGVQLP

-334 IRQIFMKGR
+334 IRQTFMKGR

-385 DESRQI
+385 DEYRNI

-402 VSESEFSEIKYMRR
+402 VSESEFGDIKYMRR
-416 TGNEVTA
+416 TGNEVIA

-430 KEYDNDE
+430 NEYDNDE

-518 IGLEKAVVFTDL
+518 IGLEKVVVFTDL
-530 DVGHKINGKG
+530 DVGKKGDNG
-540 HILKTKY
+540 HIEKTEYDGTDK
-547 VDSDAMLTSNNAL
+547 MLTSNNAL
-560 KEYFKNLKDG
+560 KDYFAKMKEG
-570 NDLKVNKLLS
+570 NDLKVNQLIS
-580 LTDNQKVFTWNAVES
+580 LTDTQKTFSWNANNTKWE
-595 QWKQDE
+595 QQE

-606 VCFQMKENNY
+606 VCFQIKENDY
-616 QARTFEDNFFAI
+616 QARTFEDNFFII
-628 NKEFLQNNKS
+628 NKDFLQENKDR
-638 KIRGLNEG
+638 IWGLKKN
-646 KLNDFLDTTKDVD
+646 KLK
-659 AYELA
+659 AYLNSQISAYDLA

-678 IYNSEGNGKK
+678 IYNSEENGNK